1 MNLNRAEGSMPEKY
15 VAANIITSLLVAGF
29 LLSAGRSP
37 NPLAVLITIPI
48 SNLFDLVFHGD
59 MTKHAI
65 SMAVRLTIFMS
76 IWYYH
81 CHNSYESIAQCID
94 HMGDYTQ
101 FLCLGLLLV
110 FALPFFIYILYLQVI
125 SKLD

>member
-1 MNLNRAEGSMPEKY
+1 MNMNRNEGSMPKKY
-15 VAANIITSLLVAGF
+15 VAVNLTASLLVAGF

-37 NPLAVLITIPI
+37 NPLAVLITLPI
-48 SNLFDLVFHGD
+48 SNLFDLLVHGN

-81 CHNSYESIAQCID
+81 CHNSYDSIAQCID
-94 HMGDYTQ
+94 HMGDYTH

-110 FALPFFIYILYLQVI
+110 FALPFFMYILYLAV
-125 SKLD
+125 KHNL